1 LKMPKGLCAEARK
14 RRGHTHLAINMKIRD
29 IPQSGKVGTM
39 VSYKTRYGQV
49 RRRYV
54 IPRDPATLAQMNRRV
69 AMTRWARQWSRLTE
83 EQRHGWNATAGDA
96 RTRPRLNQSGR
107 LSGFLL
113 FVRINCNLAKHNL
126 PPVDVPPAV
135 PRLGRNPVA
144 QLIITNTKG
153 TISIKLSVS
162 AKPAQ
167 YIVVLGTKPLSAG
180 ASYADH
186 FSILGLMSDPIRGM
200 SDITDLFV
208 GKFGVPEVGSRVF
221 IRTRQHIN
229 GWEDI
234 PEQISAIV
242 PAA

>member
-1 LKMPKGLCAEARK
+1 
-14 RRGHTHLAINMKIRD
+14 MKIRD

-39 VSYKTRYGQV
+39 VSYKTKYGQI

-54 IPRDPATLAQMNRRV
+54 IPRDPRTLVQVNRRV

-83 EQRHGWNATAGDA
+83 EQRGDWNATVGDA

-126 PPVDVPPAV
+126 APVDEPPAV
-135 PRLGRNPVA
+135 PQLGRNPVG
-144 QLIITNTKG
+144 QLLITNTQG
-153 TISIKLSVS
+153 DISIKLSVS

-167 YIVVLGTKPLSAG
+167 YLVVLGTKPLSAG

-186 FSILGLMSDPIRGM
+186 FAILGLTPDPVGGLI
-200 SDITDLFV
+200 DITELYV
-208 GKFGVPEVGSRVF
+208 AKYGVPAVGSRVF

-229 GWEDI
+229 GWEDL
-234 PEQISAIV
+234 PEQVSAIV

>member
-1 LKMPKGLCAEARK
+1 MRS
-14 RRGHTHLAINMKIRD
+14 GHNRLAINMKIRD

-54 IPRDPATLAQMNRRV
+54 IPRDPATPAQVDRRV
-69 AMTRWARQWSRLTE
+69 AMTHWARQWSRLTE
-83 EQRHGWNATAGDA
+83 QQREAWNATAGDA
-96 RTRPRLNQSGR
+96 RTQPRLNQSGR

-113 FVRINCNLAKHNL
+113 FVRINCNLNKHNL
-126 PPVDVPPAV
+126 PPVDMPPAV
-135 PRLGRNPVA
+135 PRPGRNPVA
-144 QLIITNTKG
+144 QLIITNTNSI
-153 TISIKLSVS
+153 ISIKLSVS

-167 YIVVLGTKPLSAG
+167 YIVVLGTKPRNAG

-186 FSILGLMSDPIRGM
+186 FAILGLMPAPVRGV
-200 SDITDLFV
+200 SDITELYV
-208 GKFGVPEVGSRVF
+208 AKYGVPGVGSRVF
-221 IRTRQHIN
+221 IQTRQHIN
-229 GWEDI
+229 GWEGL